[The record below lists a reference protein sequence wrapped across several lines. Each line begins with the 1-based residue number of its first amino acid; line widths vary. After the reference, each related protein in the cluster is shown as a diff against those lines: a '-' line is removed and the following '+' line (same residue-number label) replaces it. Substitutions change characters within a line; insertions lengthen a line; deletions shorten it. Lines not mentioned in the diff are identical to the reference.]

1 MGKRFNNK
9 TGSLFRPHMGGI
21 EFRLLER
28 RPNRIQILLFPMY
41 YCKGTKYY

>member
-9 TGSLFRPHMGGI
+9 TRSLFRPHMGST

-28 RPNRIQILLFPMY
+28 CPDRIQILLFSMY
-41 YCKGTKYY
+41 YCEGTQY